1 MTFKRL
7 LSYLKPYKNNI
18 KLVIFIV
25 AISSICTIFIPKLT
39 GDIISS
45 MYESITSSSSLNT
58 KHIYTLIIIIT
69 SFYLITALSSYLE
82 NYIMSNISEKA
93 VYSLKNEAYEKLSK
107 LEMKYYDIHKSG
119 EIMSKINNDIET
131 ISSLFIQTIPRI
143 ISYLITFIGTL
154 IIMLTINVKLTLIAI
169 IAIPFTLIFS
179 KLLMKFARKS
189 YKQYHS
195 KRGFLNSLMQESYIN
210 QETIS
215 LYNNDTNISM
225 SFKTLNK
232 DLAKT
237 SMKASIIT
245 SIVTPISSIIN
256 YSVYFIIIILSSK
269 YVLEKKL
276 LLGDIQAL
284 IQYTK
289 QLSSPISNFS
299 SLLTSIQSSLAAADR
314 VFSLLD
320 EKEENNTGN
329 CFINTIDSI
338 EFKNVEFSYDNNSL
352 ITDFNLKINK
362 GEKIAIIGETGS
374 GKSTIINL
382 LMRFYKIK
390 NGDILINNKSIYDY
404 SINSYYSNI
413 SLVPQNNYLFNDSI
427 KNNLKFANFNIT
439 DEKLLE
445 ICKRTNSFNIL
456 SNLPQKENE
465 IIKEEEQKLSEG
477 EKQLL
482 VISRALI
489 KEHNLLILDEATSN
503 IDSKN
508 EKDIQESLDT
518 LTKDKTTII
527 IAHKLSTILKA
538 DKIIVMKNG
547 KIIET
552 GTHSSLYKEK
562 GEYYSYLQ
570 SL

>member
-7 LSYLKPYKNNI
+7 LSYLSPYKKKI
-18 KLVIFIV
+18 KLVILIV
-25 AISSICTIFIPKLT
+25 VISSICTIFIPKLT

-45 MYESITSSSSLNT
+45 IYESIISTSSINT
-58 KHIYTLIIIIT
+58 RYIYTLIIVIA
-69 SFYLITALSSYLE
+69 SFYLINSLSSYLE
-82 NYIMSNISEKA
+82 AYIMTSVSEKA
-93 VYSLKNEAYEKLSK
+93 LYNLKNEAYEKLSK
-107 LEMKYYDIHKSG
+107 LEMKYYDTHKSG
-119 EIMSKINNDIET
+119 EIMTILNNDIET

-154 IIMLTINVKLTLIAI
+154 IIMLTISIKLTLITLI
-169 IAIPFTLIFS
+169 SIPLTLIFS
-179 KLLMKFARKS
+179 KLLMKLARNK
-189 YKQYHS
+189 YNTYMS
-195 KRGFLNSLMQESYIN
+195 KRGFLNALIQESYIN

-215 LYNNDTNISM
+215 LHNNANNISN
-225 SFKTLNK
+225 SFKALNR

-237 SMKASIIT
+237 NMKANIIT
-245 SIVTPISSIIN
+245 SLVTPIASIIN
-256 YSVYFIIIILSSK
+256 YSIYFIVIILSSK

-276 LLGDIQAL
+276 LLGDIQSL

-289 QLSSPISNFS
+289 QLSSPITSFS
-299 SLLTSIQSSLAAADR
+299 SLLTSIQSSIAAADR

-320 EKEENNTGN
+320 EKEETNEGNEEINNIET
-329 CFINTIDSI
+329 I
-338 EFKNVEFSYDNNSL
+338 EFKNIEFSYDNNHL
-352 ITDFNLKINK
+352 INNFNLKINK

-374 GKSTIINL
+374 GKSTIVNL

-404 SINSYYSNI
+404 NIDSYYSNI
-413 SLVPQNNYLFNDSI
+413 SLVPQDNYLFNDTI
-427 KNNLKFANFNIT
+427 KNNLIFANFDIKD
-439 DEKLLE
+439 DELLQ
-445 ICKRTNSFNIL
+445 ICKTTNSFKIINK
-456 SNLPQKENE
+456 LPQKENE
-465 IIKEEEQKLSEG
+465 TLKQENNKLSQG

-482 VISRALI
+482 ALTRSLI
-489 KEHNLLILDEATSN
+489 KHHNLLILDEATSN

-508 EKDIQESLDT
+508 EKDIQDSLDI

-547 KIIET
+547 NIIET
-552 GTHSSLYKEK
+552 GTHSSLYNKK

-570 SL
+570 TL